1 VTYFKLC
8 AKIRISEQKAK
19 TFLSFFER
27 GYYKQLATWLQK
39 NNIHCLLQ
47 PGCSNVFLPLQ
58 MKIEKTIK
66 ICHTNI
72 ITITT
77 TSMTMTITVTI
88 IITSCPPP

>member
-1 VTYFKLC
+1 
-8 AKIRISEQKAK
+8 
-19 TFLSFFER
+19 
-27 GYYKQLATWLQK
+27 
-39 NNIHCLLQ
+39 
-47 PGCSNVFLPLQ
+47 

-77 TSMTMTITVTI
+77 TSMTITVTII

>member
-1 VTYFKLC
+1 
-8 AKIRISEQKAK
+8 
-19 TFLSFFER
+19 
-27 GYYKQLATWLQK
+27 
-39 NNIHCLLQ
+39 
-47 PGCSNVFLPLQ
+47 

-72 ITITT
+72 ITITITT